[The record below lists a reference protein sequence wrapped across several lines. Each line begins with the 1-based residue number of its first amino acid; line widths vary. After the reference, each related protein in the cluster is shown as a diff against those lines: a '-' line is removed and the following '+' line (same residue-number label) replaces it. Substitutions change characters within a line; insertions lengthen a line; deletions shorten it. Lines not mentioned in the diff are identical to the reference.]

1 MTTTAQILIL
11 IVCMLAAAGAG
22 IVWARSRRPLDSE
35 PLHTPSV
42 GTDVSS
48 DLQEEVKKIRAEVR
62 DLRARATPTTARKR
76 ERQSVFMDMADAL
89 NRLSDPPPNYDE
101 ACLEVPVM
109 DLALGKRLK
118 VLLPNKREVEFR
130 LPART
135 KSGTKFRFRREGED
149 GRDLHLTV
157 RATPEKSNGT

>member
-22 IVWARSRRPLDSE
+22 IAWSRSRRPPATNCRDDE
-35 PLHTPSV
+35 
-42 GTDVSS
+42 SS
-48 DLQEEVKKIRAEVR
+48 DERAAIYEEVKKIRAEVR
-62 DLRARATPTTARKR
+62 DLRRKR

-135 KSGTKFRFRREGED
+135 KSGTKFRFRRGGED

-157 RATPEKSNGT
+157 RATPEKSDGT